1 MPGTGVQR
9 YRGPVTEILVKALA
23 MVAIIALAVGLK
35 RTGLL
40 RVTDF
45 RVLSTLVLWV
55 TLPAALLT
63 AFNGFAL
70 DPGLLVLT
78 GLAMVLNTLQQAI
91 GFLLARRH
99 GRREQAFAVINSG
112 SYNIGAFSTPY
123 LAGIIGPHAMIFS
136 TMFDI
141 GGALSTAGSGYAWGT
156 ALAEPPHSGWLRRV
170 LLAVFRSPVFVTY
183 LVLVALMVTHLR
195 LPDPVITLTSTVGA
209 ANPYLA
215 MTMIGVGL
223 ELKLPSSK
231 FRRALKMLAVRYAF
245 ALLATAA
252 VWLWLPM
259 AAEIRTIVC
268 MLMFAPMASM
278 LSAFTSR
285 LEMDLEL
292 SAYLT
297 SVTILV
303 GIVAMPVVLLLL
315 G

>member
-1 MPGTGVQR
+1 M
-9 YRGPVTEILVKALA
+9 EILVRALA

-35 RTGLL
+35 KVGLL
-40 RVTDF
+40 HVTDF

-70 DPGLLVLT
+70 DPTLLVLT
-78 GLAMVLNTLQQAI
+78 GLAVVFNTLQQGI
-91 GFLLARRH
+91 GFLLARRQ
-99 GRREQAFAVINSG
+99 GRPAQAFAVLNSG

-141 GGALSTAGSGYAWGT
+141 GGAFSTAGSGYAWGT
-156 ALAEPPHSGWLRRV
+156 ALVEPPRRGRMRRV
-170 LLAVFRSPVFVTY
+170 VQAVFRSPVFLTY
-183 LVLVALMVTHLR
+183 LLLVAMMVGQVR
-195 LPDPVITLTSTVGA
+195 LPDPVFTLTSTVGA

-223 ELKLPSSK
+223 ELRLPASAV
-231 FRRALKMLAVRYAF
+231 RRAVRLLAVRYAF
-245 ALLATAA
+245 ALLATVA

-278 LSAFTSR
+278 LTALTGR
-285 LEMDLEL
+285 LGLDVEL
-292 SAYLT
+292 SAFMT
-297 SVTILV
+297 SVTIV
-303 GIVAMPVVLLLL
+303 IGIVAMPAVLLLL
-315 G
+315 N

>member
-1 MPGTGVQR
+1 
-9 YRGPVTEILVKALA
+9 
-23 MVAIIALAVGLK
+23 
-35 RTGLL
+35 
-40 RVTDF
+40 
-45 RVLSTLVLWV
+45 
-55 TLPAALLT
+55 
-63 AFNGFAL
+63 
-70 DPGLLVLT
+70 
-78 GLAMVLNTLQQAI
+78 
-91 GFLLARRH
+91 
-99 GRREQAFAVINSG
+99 
-112 SYNIGAFSTPY
+112 
-123 LAGIIGPHAMIFS
+123 
-136 TMFDI
+136 
-141 GGALSTAGSGYAWGT
+141 
-156 ALAEPPHSGWLRRV
+156 
-170 LLAVFRSPVFVTY
+170 
-183 LVLVALMVTHLR
+183 
-195 LPDPVITLTSTVGA
+195 
-209 ANPYLA
+209 